1 MNLELERIHKEL
13 RKAVAPEDVFGT
25 LSQGDINSQLD
36 KIKSIYWKLSKTVF
50 PDHYRSQPEDFKMA
64 EEAFRILNEFT
75 AKARSKINGENHGEK
90 QDTGFI
96 IKRPNREYH
105 VNSKPIAEGD
115 ISMVYGGHYS
125 GVENGADS
133 IVAKVIKDSA
143 DADLMRNEARI
154 IRILQTESSNQSKH
168 LPKILDQFRTTD
180 KRTGLIL
187 ERFDGYDF
195 YSVREKYKD
204 GVPEKHMVW
213 MLNRLLSVLGYAHS
227 KGVVHC
233 NIEPA
238 HLMIR
243 PYDHNLCLLD
253 WSYGVVNPFATG
265 EGFKVFNEDFSAPE
279 VREKKTPIPASDLYS
294 AGKCMIYILGGDI
307 KWDWLPNSV
316 DARLQRFI
324 KFFVM
329 KSPIQRAQD
338 AWEIREELVELIED
352 LWGPRKFLDF
362 EM

>member
-1 MNLELERIHKEL
+1 MNPELERIHREIL
-13 RKAVAPEDVFGT
+13 KAVVPEDIFGS
-25 LSQGDINSQLD
+25 LSSGDVNDRLE
-36 KIKSIYWKLSKTVF
+36 KVRKTYWNLTKTVF
-50 PDHYRSQPEDFKMA
+50 PDHYRDDPENFKMA
-64 EEAFRILNEFT
+64 EESYKQLNIL
-75 AKARSKINGENHGEK
+75 ARQARAKINGEDHTKE
-90 QDTGFI
+90 QDMGFI
-96 IKRPNREYH
+96 IKKPNREYH

-125 GVENGADS
+125 GGENGADS
-133 IVAKVIKDSA
+133 IAVKVVKDSA
-143 DADLMRNEARI
+143 DVDLMRNEARI
-154 IRILQTESSNQSKH
+154 IKILQAEPSNQSKH
-168 LPKILDQFRTTD
+168 LPNLLDRFRTTD
-180 KRTGLIL
+180 KRAGLIFS
-187 ERFDGYDF
+187 RFDGHDF

-204 GVPEKHMVW
+204 GIPQKHMVW

-233 NIEPA
+233 NIEPT

-243 PYDHNLCLLD
+243 SYDHNLCLLD

-307 KWDWLPNSV
+307 KRDLMPNSV

-324 KFFVM
+324 KFFVI

-338 AWEIREELVELIED
+338 AWEMREQLVELIED